1 MSSTI
6 AKTNISKYIKN
17 KNIKKSSS
25 VDRGKYLSLK
35 AMYPLPG
42 AFWLPSAPSKNPTF
56 AGFFLFFFYILKW
69 PVSHVFI

>member
-42 AFWLPSAPSKNPTF
+42 AF
-56 AGFFLFFFYILKW
+56 
-69 PVSHVFI
+69 